1 MGRGAPQEQT
11 ARGFTRAQAS
21 FFYGELEGLQQ
32 LAPKHLGQPQDRE
45 EVGRPGGD
53 PARPVQAQTSSG
65 GDAVDVRV
73 VLELLIPSVEQGDE
87 AGRGPEIGPAH
98 VDQGPRR
105 GLEQQRMSCAGVP

>member
-1 MGRGAPQEQT
+1 LGRGAPQEQT
-11 ARGFTRAQAS
+11 ARGLTRAQAS
-21 FFYGELEGLQQ
+21 FFQGELEGLEQ
-32 LAPKHLGQPQDRE
+32 LAPKHLGQPQNRQ

-73 VLELLIPSVEQGDE
+73 VLELLIPGVELGDQ

-98 VDQGPRR
+98 VDQGPGC
-105 GLEQQRMSCAGVP
+105 GLEQQRMSGAGVP